1 MTEYGRRRAIL
12 LSNFCITLVT
22 LPYFFTKSF
31 WVLTITRFIYAFFSA
46 VIVNASSLY
55 LSETIPAEAQ
65 SKVGISIN
73 LGIVLG
79 IFITQL
85 FGLALPEKTDK
96 EACENDHL
104 WRVSFSLQLIPV
116 VITTGMWLFLHK
128 TEPLLFL
135 LKKAEKA
142 GSDSSAYKEA
152 RNVIMTNYNVTD
164 EHE

>member
-1 MTEYGRRRAIL
+1 M
-12 LSNFCITLVT
+12 
-22 LPYFFTKSF
+22 
-31 WVLTITRFIYAFFSA
+31 LTITRFIYAFFSA

-85 FGLALPEKTDK
+85 FGLALPEKSDP

-104 WRVSFSLQLIPV
+104 WRVSFSL
-116 VITTGMWLFLHK
+116 
-128 TEPLLFL
+128 
-135 LKKAEKA
+135 
-142 GSDSSAYKEA
+142 
-152 RNVIMTNYNVTD
+152 
-164 EHE
+164 